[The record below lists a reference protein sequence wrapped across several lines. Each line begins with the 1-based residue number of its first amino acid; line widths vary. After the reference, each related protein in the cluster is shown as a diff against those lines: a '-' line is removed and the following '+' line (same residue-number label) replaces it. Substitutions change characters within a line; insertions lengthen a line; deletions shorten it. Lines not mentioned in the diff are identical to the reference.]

1 MELYLQVKLHSFY
14 NKIERSLII
23 IDESSYADHC
33 SITFTVTFHELT
45 IPSIHDRKPSRR
57 RSPTSGHVE
66 YERHVSYRVASDLY
80 RCIIIIIRT
89 IRTAVTVSATV
100 PSIRSAVK

>member
-66 YERHVSYRVASDLY
+66 SERNVSYRVASDLY

-100 PSIRSAVK
+100 PLIRSAVK